1 MNVKKNKIIDNL
13 AESFINTFNL
23 TIPINTQQL
32 ETVINLLNGELNVIN
47 SVNYTC
53 VTELYKDGSFIIEIP
68 DNLDNTKVKFKVA
81 QSIGHLVLHSSKF
94 GAVKNESMFSHDSC
108 STEERYE
115 ADKFAETLILPKEQ
129 FLDILEKNIDT
140 LGFINIKSMSD
151 YFKVSKSLIID
162 RCRTLKVI

>member
-53 VTELYKDGSFIIEIP
+53 VTELYKDVSFIIEIP
-68 DNLDNTKVKFKVA
+68 DNLDNTKVKYKVA
-81 QSIGHLVLHSSKF
+81 
-94 GAVKNESMFSHDSC
+94 
-108 STEERYE
+108 
-115 ADKFAETLILPKEQ
+115 
-129 FLDILEKNIDT
+129 
-140 LGFINIKSMSD
+140 
-151 YFKVSKSLIID
+151 
-162 RCRTLKVI
+162 